1 MTTPDGLV
9 ELLLVRHGQST
20 GNVASAA
27 AEEGGLERIDI
38 DLRDADVPLSGTGR
52 DQARALGRWLR
63 DLDEEETPTHLVV
76 SPYVRAQETA
86 QLAVEE
92 SGLDLR
98 LRTDERIRDRELGV
112 LDLLSAAGVRARFPE
127 EDERRAWV
135 GKFYYRPPGGESW
148 ADMALRVRSF
158 LGDLERESDGSP
170 RRALVV
176 CHDAVIMLFRY
187 VCEEMTEQEVL
198 EHARTRSVTNASV
211 TRLRR
216 STDPDGPRWVA
227 DLVSAQEHLETH
239 GATATDQTGSADVG

>member
-1 MTTPDGLV
+1 M
-9 ELLLVRHGQST
+9 
-20 GNVASAA
+20 ASEA
-27 AEEGGLERIDI
+27 AERGGLERIEI
-38 DLRDADVPLSGTGR
+38 DLRDADVPLSATGR
-52 DQARALGRWLR
+52 EQALALGRWLR
-63 DLDEEETPTHLVV
+63 DLDDTETPNHVVV

-86 QLAVEE
+86 RIAVEE

-98 LRTDERIRDRELGV
+98 LRVDERIRDRELGV
-112 LDLLSAAGVRARFPE
+112 LDLLSGAGVRARFPE

-158 LGDLERESDGSP
+158 LGDLEREATGSP

-187 VCEEMTEQEVL
+187 VCEEMTEHEVL

-216 STDPDGPRWVA
+216 NADPDGPRWVA
-227 DLVSAQEHLETH
+227 DLVSAQEHLDAH
-239 GATATDQTGSADVG
+239 GAPRTDQVGSTDAG

>member
-1 MTTPDGLV
+1 MTTPSGLV

-20 GNVASAA
+20 GNVASQA
-27 AEEGGLERIDI
+27 AEEGGLERIEI
-38 DLRDADVPLSGTGR
+38 DLRDADVPLSPTGR
-52 DQARALGRWLR
+52 GQAQALGRWLR
-63 DLDEEETPTHLVV
+63 DLDDSETPNHVVV

-86 QLAVEE
+86 RLALDA

-98 LRTDERIRDRELGV
+98 LRVDERIRDRELGI
-112 LDLLSAAGVRARFPE
+112 LDLLSATGVRARFPE

-158 LGDLERESDGSP
+158 LGDLEREATDAP

-187 VCEEMTEQEVL
+187 VCEEMTEHEVL

-216 STDPDGPRWVA
+216 NPDADGPRWVA
-227 DLVSAQEHLETH
+227 DLVSAQEHLAER
-239 GATATDQTGSADVG
+239 GARTTDQPGSSDVG

>member
-1 MTTPDGLV
+1 MTTATGLV

-27 AEEGGLERIDI
+27 AERGGLERIEI
-38 DLRDADVPLSGTGR
+38 DLRDADVPLSPTGR

-63 DLDEEETPTHLVV
+63 ELADDETPNHLVS
-76 SPYVRAQETA
+76 SPYERAQETA
-86 QLAVEE
+86 RLAIEE
-92 SGLDLR
+92 AGLDLR
-98 LRTDERIRDRELGV
+98 MHTDERIRDRELGI

-148 ADMALRVRSF
+148 ADMALRIRSF
-158 LGDLERESDGSP
+158 LSDLEREATEAP

-187 VCEEMTEQEVL
+187 VCEEMTEHEVL

-216 STDPDGPRWVA
+216 SADRDGPRWVA
-227 DLVSAQEHLETH
+227 DLVSAEGHLE
-239 GATATDQTGSADVG
+239 GAGAAPTDQPGSADVG